1 MKKELPFACPLDCFD
16 ACGLVAVVENG
27 RVTAIR
33 GDKAHPLTR
42 GKACT
47 KGKKLL
53 KRLYHPARL
62 RQPLKRT
69 DAGWKPVSWK
79 AAIDEIARHMEQACR
94 RWDSR
99 AILYYADSGYGGVVK
114 SVDHM
119 FFNHLG
125 GVSVPRGSLCWAA
138 GIAAQRCDFGDAR
151 GHAPHDIARA
161 RTVLIWGR
169 NPLDTSPHL
178 LPFLETVRNRGGQ
191 LVVID
196 PLRTATA
203 AWGDRHLRLKPGTD
217 GALALAMAR
226 YLITSGRIDRA
237 YIDRHTLGFR
247 RFRESL
253 RGFDLEAASA
263 ATGIPVDIIMDLA
276 RVYADN
282 RPASIIIG
290 YGLQRYANGGQTV
303 RAIDAL
309 AALTGQIGISGGGA
323 NFANRSIRRRMH
335 PDVLA
340 SEVHAVRRRTFA
352 LPQMGRFLKTAQ
364 DPPVTMMMIAKA
376 NPLVQMPDLNNL
388 RQAFDRVPFK
398 VVVDLFMTDTARA
411 ADLVL
416 PATHV
421 LEEEDL
427 VFSSMF
433 SPYLNYSPRIIKPPP
448 GIISE
453 YELFQRLA
461 RRMGLG
467 RYPIMPP
474 AAFLQQTAQPLLEE
488 LDLDWDDLQ
497 QKVLHIPQDDI
508 PWADGDFATPSGKF
522 EFYSARAE
530 ADGHAPLPV
539 FIPTAEPG
547 QAYPLRLLTTHYRHA
562 MHSQQF
568 MDRHDRPEVFLNPD
582 DAAQRG
588 VTAGRPVVL
597 DSPQG
602 SLAATAMLTPR
613 VPSGVVHVYQGWW
626 RHSGAVNTLTVD
638 TLSTMGANAAYFETF
653 CQVNPDPVSPD
664 DTAATPSKEKPDVRP
679 TD

>member
-1 MKKELPFACPLDCFD
+1 MKTKIPFACPLDCFD
-16 ACGLVAVVENG
+16 ACGLLAIVENG
-27 RVTAIR
+27 RVTAIQ

-47 KGKKLL
+47 KGKQLL
-53 KRLYHPARL
+53 ERLNHPERL
-62 RQPLKRT
+62 RQPLRRT
-69 DAGWKPVSWK
+69 DNGWKPVSWK
-79 AAIDEIARHMEQACR
+79 AAIDEIARQIERVCR

-138 GIAAQRCDFGDAR
+138 GIAAQRYDFGDVR
-151 GHAPHDIARA
+151 GHAPHDIAQA

-178 LPFLETVRNRGGQ
+178 IPFLETVRQRGGQ

-196 PLRTATA
+196 PLHTATA
-203 AWGDRHLRLKPGTD
+203 AWGDRHIRLRPGSD
-217 GALALAMAR
+217 GALALAIAR
-226 YLITSGRIDRA
+226 YLITTGRIDRS
-237 YIDRHTLGFR
+237 YIDRHTIGFR

-253 RGFDLEAASA
+253 RGFDLETASA
-263 ATGIPVDIIMDLA
+263 ATGIPVDAIISLA
-276 RVYADN
+276 QAYADD

-290 YGLQRYANGGQTV
+290 YGLQRYTNGGETV

-335 PDVLA
+335 PDALA
-340 SEVHAVRRRTFA
+340 SEPHAVRRRTFA
-352 LPQMGRFLKTAQ
+352 LPQMRSFLEAAQ
-364 DPPVTMMMIAKA
+364 DPPVAMMMIAKA
-376 NPLVQMPDLNNL
+376 NPLVQMPDLNRL
-388 RQAFDRVPFK
+388 RRAFEGVPFK

-433 SPYLNYSPRIIKPPP
+433 SPYLNYSRRVVQPPP
-448 GIISE
+448 GIIGE
-453 YELFQRLA
+453 YDLFQRLA

-467 RYPIMPP
+467 GYPIMPP
-474 AAFLQQTAQPLLEE
+474 SAFLQQTAQPLLEE
-488 LDLDWDDLQ
+488 LDLDWDDL
-497 QKVLHIPQDDI
+497 KKGAIRIPQDDI
-508 PWADGDFATPSGKF
+508 PWEDGDFATPSGKF
-522 EFYSARAE
+522 EFYSAKAE

-539 FIPTAEPG
+539 FVPPAEPSRV
-547 QAYPLRLLTTHYRHA
+547 YPLRLLTTHYRHA

-568 MDRHDRPEVFLNPD
+568 MDRHDRPAVYLNPQ

-588 VTAGRPVVL
+588 ITAGERISL
-597 DSPQG
+597 ESPQG
-602 SLAATAMLTPR
+602 RLAATAMVTSR
-613 VPSGVVHVYQGWW
+613 VPTGVVHIYQGWW
-626 RHSGAVNTLTVD
+626 LQSGAVNTLTVD
-638 TLSTMGANAAYFETF
+638 SLSTMGANAAYFDTF
-653 CQVNPDPVSPD
+653 CQLKPDPVSHG
-664 DTAATPSKEKPDVRP
+664 DTTTTSSKERPDVRP

>member
-1 MKKELPFACPLDCFD
+1 MKKEIPFACPLDCFD
-16 ACGLVAVVENG
+16 ACGLLAIVAND

-33 GDKAHPLTR
+33 GDKTHPLTR
-42 GKACT
+42 GKVCT

-53 KRLYHPARL
+53 ERLDHPERL

-69 DAGWKPVSWK
+69 DAGWKPISWES
-79 AAIDEIARHMEQACR
+79 AIDEIAGQMKRTCR

-138 GIAAQRCDFGDAR
+138 GIAAQRYDFGDVR

-178 LPFLETVRNRGGQ
+178 SPFLETVRQRGGQ

-203 AWGDRHLRLKPGTD
+203 AWGDRHIRPKPGSD

-226 YLITSGRIDRA
+226 YLITTGRIDRT
-237 YIDRHTLGFR
+237 YIDRHTIGFR
-247 RFRESL
+247 RFRQSL
-253 RGFDLEAASA
+253 RGFDLETAAA
-263 ATGIPVDIIMDLA
+263 ATGIPVDTIISLA

-290 YGLQRYANGGQTV
+290 YGLQRYTNGGETV

-323 NFANRSIRRRMH
+323 NFANRSIRRRIQ
-335 PDVLA
+335 PDALA
-340 SEVHAVRRRTFA
+340 SETHAVRRRTFA
-352 LPQMGRFLKTAQ
+352 LPQLARFLKTAQ
-364 DPPVTMMMIAKA
+364 DPPVAMMMIAKA

-388 RQAFDRVPFK
+388 RRAFDRVPFK

-427 VFSSMF
+427 IFSSMF
-433 SPYLNYSPRIIKPPP
+433 SPYLNYSRRIVKPPP
-448 GIISE
+448 GIIGE

-467 RYPIMPP
+467 GYPTISPI
-474 AAFLQQTAQPLLEE
+474 AFLQQTAQPLLDE
-488 LDLDWDDLQ
+488 LDLDWDDL
-497 QKVLHIPQDDI
+497 KKAAIHIPQDDV
-508 PWADGDFATPSGKF
+508 PWAEGDFATPSGKF
-522 EFYSARAE
+522 EFYSARAK
-530 ADGHAPLPV
+530 ADGHDPLPV
-539 FIPTAEPG
+539 FIPPTEPRRS
-547 QAYPLRLLTTHYRHA
+547 YPLRLLTTHYRHA

-582 DAAQRG
+582 DAARRNIA
-588 VTAGRPVVL
+588 TGRRIAL
-597 DSPQG
+597 ESPQG
-602 SLAATAMLTPR
+602 RLAATAMVTAR
-613 VPSGVVHVYQGWW
+613 VPAGVVHIYQGWW
-626 RHSGAVNTLTVD
+626 PHSGAVNTLTVD

-653 CQVNPDPVSPD
+653 CQVNPDPVCPD
-664 DTAATPSKEKPDVRP
+664 DTASTPSKETPDVRP

>member
-1 MKKELPFACPLDCFD
+1 MKTETPFACPLDCFD
-16 ACGLVAVVENG
+16 ACGLVAVVENS

-33 GDKAHPLTR
+33 GDKQHPLTQ

-53 KRLYHPARL
+53 ERLNHPKRLRH
-62 RQPLKRT
+62 PLKRT
-69 DAGWKPVSWK
+69 DAGWKPVSW
-79 AAIDEIARHMEQACR
+79 ASAIDTIARQMERVCR

-138 GIAAQRCDFGDAR
+138 GIAAQRCDFGDVR

-169 NPLDTSPHL
+169 NPVDTSPHL
-178 LPFLETVRNRGGQ
+178 IPFLETVRQRGGQ
-191 LVVID
+191 SVVID

-203 AWGDRHLRLKPGTD
+203 VWGDRHIRPKPGTD

-226 YLITSGRIDRA
+226 YLIATGRIDRA
-237 YIDRHTLGFR
+237 YIDGHTVGFR

-253 RGFDLEAASA
+253 RAFDLETASA
-263 ATGIPVDIIMDLA
+263 ATGIPVDVITALA

-309 AALTGQIGISGGGA
+309 AALTGQIGISGGGV

-340 SEVHAVRRRTFA
+340 SEAHAVRRRTFA
-352 LPQMGRFLKTAQ
+352 LPQMGRFLKTAHE
-364 DPPVTMMMIAKA
+364 PPVAMMMIAKA

-388 RQAFDRVPFK
+388 RRAFDRVPFK
-398 VVVDLFMTDTARA
+398 VVVDLFMTDTAQA

-427 VFSSMF
+427 VYSSMF
-433 SPYLNYSPRIIKPPP
+433 SPYLNYSHRIVEPPT

-461 RRMGLG
+461 RRMGLAS
-467 RYPIMPP
+467 YPMMP
-474 AAFLQQTAQPLLEE
+474 ATAFLQQSVQPLLNE
-488 LDLDWDDLQ
+488 LDLDWNDL
-497 QKVLHIPQDDI
+497 KKTAIHIPQDDV
-508 PWADGDFATPSGKF
+508 PWAGGDFATPSGKF
-522 EFYSARAE
+522 EFYATRAE
-530 ADGHAPLPV
+530 AVGHPPPARVYPARRTVPDLSAAAAHHPLP
-539 FIPTAEPG
+539 A
-547 QAYPLRLLTTHYRHA
+547 RHA
-562 MHSQQF
+562 FPAVHGPP
-568 MDRHDRPEVFLNPD
+568 R
-582 DAAQRG
+582 
-588 VTAGRPVVL
+588 
-597 DSPQG
+597 
-602 SLAATAMLTPR
+602 TPR
-613 VPSGVVHVYQGWW
+613 AIS
-626 RHSGAVNTLTVD
+626 
-638 TLSTMGANAAYFETF
+638 
-653 CQVNPDPVSPD
+653 
-664 DTAATPSKEKPDVRP
+664 
-679 TD
+679 